1 MTFFVYQVILKIIK
15 KRIINVTSHSECNA
29 MINSIQSFLFNYSS
43 FFWFLLGALTSG
55 FISWLIYLKSKN
67 DNDKTT
73 KKIIE
78 VIELNAA
85 ASPTNQEEKLLTNI
99 NLPEQ
104 HIQMFFED
112 VNHDGL
118 KEMIIVTPV
127 GVHGSQLF
135 AYKIDALNT
144 DQPLSL
150 IDTLSS
156 DCPYAFSIDYTKTV
170 KGPLVICYDTATD
183 ENNNYI
189 GQYTD
194 GYRDQLWYYIDDEKF
209 VLYSKE
215 YHLGKNKTIREL
227 KGKIINISHKIKNFM
242 R

>member
-1 MTFFVYQVILKIIK
+1 ML
-15 KRIINVTSHSECNA
+15 
-29 MINSIQSFLFNYSS
+29 NSIQSFLFDYSS

-55 FISWLIYLKSKN
+55 LIYLKSKKDN
-67 DNDKTT
+67 DNTAKQ
-73 KKIIE
+73 IIE
-78 VIELNAA
+78 VIELNAT
-85 ASPTNQEEKLLTNI
+85 ASPKSQEEKLLTNI

-112 VNHDGL
+112 INHDGL

-144 DQPLSL
+144 DQPLFL

-183 ENNNYI
+183 ENNNHI
-189 GQYTD
+189 GLYTD
-194 GYRDQLWYYIDDEKF
+194 GYRDQLWYYIDGDKF

-215 YHLGKNKTIREL
+215 HQLGKNKTIREL